1 MTYLEEE
8 KTCSASTSCGST
20 QKVCPKTCQPITEK
34 AVEKTCSEKACS

>member
-20 QKVCPKTCQPITEK
+20 QKVCPKTGQSIVEETET
-34 AVEKTCSEKACS
+34 TCSEKACS